1 MERCDVLIVGGGPA
15 GSSCARQLTRAG
27 CDVAI
32 LDKAAFP
39 RDKVCTGWITPA
51 VVRALDLDLS
61 DYGASRTL
69 QPFTGFQT
77 GGMDGDLLLTDFHR
91 TISYGIRRCEF
102 DDYLLRRS
110 GARLCLG
117 RPLLT
122 LRREGDAWVANDA
135 IRAAVVIG
143 AGRHFCPVARR
154 LEAGTGHEDV
164 IVAQEAEYQ
173 LDDRNACRIR
183 EDQPALFF
191 WPDLRGYGWCV
202 RKGAYVNVGAG
213 HLSRAGLASRVRTF
227 AAMLRQRG
235 MLTGPEVHPWK
246 GHAYLLAPLSSRP
259 LYDTGVL
266 LAGDAA
272 GLALAPSGE
281 GILAAVE
288 SGLIAAETILASTQD
303 YSRARLAV
311 YADRIDARFGRR
323 GRRQYASLV
332 PDWLTAV
339 ASRVL
344 LKSPRL
350 TRRLIIEDG
359 FLHLRRAPISVP
371 ECRAASA

>member
-1 MERCDVLIVGGGPA
+1 MEHCDVLIVGGGPA

-51 VVRALDLDLS
+51 VVRALELDLA
-61 DYGASRTL
+61 DYGTNRTL

-77 GGMDGDLLLTDFHR
+77 GGMRGDLLLTDFQQ

-110 GARLCLG
+110 GARLSLG
-117 RPLLT
+117 QPLRT
-122 LRREGDAWVANDA
+122 LRRDGDAWIANDA
-135 IRAAVVIG
+135 IRAPVVIG
-143 AGRHFCPVARR
+143 AGGHFCPVARS
-154 LEAGTGHEDV
+154 LEAGADDEDA
-164 IVAQEAEYQ
+164 IVAQEAEYE
-173 LDDRNACRIR
+173 LDDPRACRIR

-202 RKGAYVNVGAG
+202 RKGAYINVGAG
-213 HLSRAGLASRVRTF
+213 HLSRVGLASRVRGF

-235 MLTGPEVHPWK
+235 LLTGPEGHPWK
-246 GHAYLLAPLSSRP
+246 GHAYLLGPLSSRP

-288 SGLIAAETILASTQD
+288 SGLIAADTILAAAPD
-303 YSRARLAV
+303 YSRGRLAS
-311 YADRIDARFGRR
+311 YADRIEARFGRR
-323 GRRQYASLV
+323 GRRQYASFV
-332 PDWLTAV
+332 PDWLTAM

-344 LKSPRL
+344 LGSPRL
-350 TRRLIIEDG
+350 TRRLLIEDG
-359 FLHLRRAPISVP
+359 FLHLRRAPI
-371 ECRAASA
+371 